1 MFNSGAK
8 KTLLSLCEAER
19 RQLNMSLGVL
29 SGEFRHTLDP
39 KNRLFIPAKHREEL
53 GESFMVARSIRESC
67 LQVYSL
73 EEWEKYIEPI
83 KKMDRKDSEKI
94 LRALHRNAAQVS
106 PDSQGRIVLPVA
118 LIQHAQISKG
128 AVVVGC
134 GSYGEIWAEEIYD
147 RTMEDEDL
155 EDVKNVLESFGL

>member
-1 MFNSGAK
+1 MFKGGAK
-8 KTLLSLCEAER
+8 NALLSPCKAER
-19 RQLNMSLGVL
+19 RQLKMSAGVL

-53 GESFMVARSIRESC
+53 GDSFMVARSIRESC

-94 LRALHRNAAQVS
+94 LRALHRNAAQVT
-106 PDSQGRIVLPVA
+106 PDSQGRIVLPAA
-118 LIQHAQISKG
+118 LIQHAQINKG

>member
-1 MFNSGAK
+1 M
-8 KTLLSLCEAER
+8 
-19 RQLNMSLGVL
+19 L

-83 KKMDRKDSEKI
+83 KRMDRKDSEKI
-94 LRALHRNAAQVS
+94 LRVLHRNAAQVT
-106 PDSQGRIVLPVA
+106 PDSQGRIVLPVS
-118 LIQHAQISKG
+118 LIQHAQIVKG
-128 AVVVGC
+128 AVVIGC

-147 RTMEDEDL
+147 RAMEEEDL